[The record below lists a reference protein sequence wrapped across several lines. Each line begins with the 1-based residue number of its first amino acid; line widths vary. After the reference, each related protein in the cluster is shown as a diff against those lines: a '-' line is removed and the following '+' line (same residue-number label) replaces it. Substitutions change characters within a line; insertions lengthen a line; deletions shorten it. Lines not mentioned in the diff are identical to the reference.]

1 MFRSHYS
8 AKVLRS
14 KILSFAG
21 KNPIDRV
28 DLEWIFAR
36 NCESTE
42 QLHCKKIK
50 LRKNYSFLKLVCK
63 LIPTESY
70 TI

>member
-36 NCESTE
+36 NCESAE
-42 QLHCKKIK
+42 QFLFKIGVQT
-50 LRKNYSFLKLVCK
+50 Y
-63 LIPTESY
+63 PH
-70 TI
+70 